1 VLKALWFFIQVAV
14 IAAGAIW
21 IVQRDGRVSL
31 ELMGYTVGMQTGHF
45 ILGALVLFFILLF
58 LFRLVRGILNIPSVV
73 SDMHAKDKKARGF
86 LALTRGFVA
95 VAAGDTKKASQYAK
109 QAIHYLPKQKG
120 LPILLDAQ
128 AARMRG
134 DDGHAKTRFEELL
147 ADKDTAFFG
156 IRGLLKNA
164 VDEHDYDTALEYANQ
179 AAKLHPKQGWVLKGQ
194 YDLQIKTGHYPQAQ
208 ATLKKLVKLS
218 YISKEQADS
227 DNVAIQHIYASRAFA
242 RGEERVGLLYLEAA
256 YKIDPFFAPTVCALG
271 KKYLNHNKKAKALK
285 IFKKAWAENPHP
297 DLLFIWDAAKP
308 IAKKKQSEKTLKWY
322 ADLVALKPDSAL
334 GQMAAA
340 QAAMDLGLWGEAKAY
355 LMMAEQ
361 LHPSARLYQ
370 MRAQVE
376 QQATLNDDD
385 IHNCMDKAARAMPDK
400 VWVCRNT
407 GMVYECWEP
416 IAQPHGDFNS
426 IIWDYPHARQNNVPQ
441 KAQTISYG
449 NHLLIDPAA

>member
-1 VLKALWFFIQVAV
+1 MLKALWFFFQIAV

-45 ILGALVLFFILLF
+45 ILGALVFLFILFILL
-58 LFRLVRGILNIPSVV
+58 RLIRAILNIPSAV
-73 SDMHAKDKKARGF
+73 SDMRAKDKKARGF

-109 QAIHYLPKQKG
+109 QAIQYLPKQKG
-120 LPILLDAQ
+120 LPLLLDAQ

-134 DDGHAKTRFEELL
+134 DEGYAKTRFEELL
-147 ADKDTAFFG
+147 ADKETAFFG

-164 VDEHDYDTALEYANQ
+164 VDERDYDAALDYANQ

-194 YDLQIKTGHYPQAQ
+194 YDLQIKTGHYAQ
-208 ATLKKLVKLS
+208 AEVTLRKLVKL
-218 YISKEQADS
+218 KEVDAEKVQS
-227 DNVAIQHIYASRAFA
+227 DRAAFQHIYADQAHKKGDDHLGSKH
-242 RGEERVGLLYLEAA
+242 LEYA
-256 YKIDPFFAPTVCALG
+256 YKIDPLFIPTVSKLG
-271 KKYLNHNKKAKALK
+271 AAYLKKNKKAKALK
-285 IFKKAWAENPHP
+285 IFKKAWKENPHP
-297 DLLFIWDAAKP
+297 DLMFIWDAAKP
-308 IAKKKQSEKTLKWY
+308 TAKKKQNEKTLKWY
-322 ADLVALKPDSAL
+322 SDLVALKPDSAL

-340 QAAMDLGLWGEAKAY
+340 QAAMDMGLWGEAKAY

-376 QQATLNDDD
+376 QNATQNDDD
-385 IHNCMDKAARAMPDK
+385 IHDCMDKAARALPDK
-400 VWVCRNT
+400 VWVCANT
-407 GMVYECWEP
+407 GMVYESWEP

-426 IIWDYPHARQNNVPQ
+426 IVWDYPHARQNNMPQ